1 MKNNFKLL
9 NKEMNFIKATSQ
21 WKDIEPIKIHI
32 DGSSSSRDA
41 SISTPEP
48 RKNKRETEN
57 LGSSLLLSKEYTEKR
72 ETDKTKRSNYLKV
85 EDSRRLNA
93 QDP

>member
-1 MKNNFKLL
+1 MKNNFKVL
-9 NKEMNFIKATSQ
+9 NKEINFIKATSQ
-21 WKDIEPIKIHI
+21 WKDIVEPIEIHV
-32 DGSSSSRDA
+32 DGSWDA

-48 RKNKRETEN
+48 RKGKRETEN
-57 LGSSLLLSKEYTEKR
+57 FGSSLLVSKEYTEKK
-72 ETDKTKRSNYLKV
+72 ETEKTKRSNYLKV